1 MKFRERLI
9 AARKSAGISQGE
21 MATRLGVKQGTYAAY
36 EAREN
41 AQIPSIKRAAE
52 MAKICNVSL
61 DYLSGLTDDPTPHWT
76 SQENLMAPEKQ
87 TSEPREKSAS
97 TELAEIKTRLA
108 QIELAMKDAGIKIAA
123 PESK

>member
-21 MATRLGVKQGTYAAY
+21 MASRLGVKQGTYAAY

-41 AQIPSIKRAAE
+41 AQIPSIARAAE

-61 DYLSGLTDDPTPHWT
+61 DYLGGLTNDPTPHWT
-76 SQENLMAPEKQ
+76 SQK
-87 TSEPREKSAS
+87 PRENSVA

-108 QIELAMKDAGIKIAA
+108 QIELALKNAGIKIAA
-123 PESK
+123 PEN